1 MRRYLAIDLG
11 AESGRGV
18 VGALEGGRIRLE
30 EVHRFPN
37 GPIRLFDHLYWDA
50 LGLYREI
57 KAAIGKAAAQGKLD
71 AMGIDSWAVD
81 FGLIGPG
88 GTLVGSPRC
97 YRDPRTD
104 GIVERAFEVVPREEI
119 FRETGI
125 QFLQF
130 NTLYQLLALKE
141 QEPRLLEAA
150 RKLVMIGELFTY
162 FLTGRVV
169 GEFTNASTTQLL
181 TPQGEW
187 SQKLLS
193 RFGLPVE
200 IMPEVV
206 HPGTE
211 VGVVI
216 DSVRSELGLA
226 QDLPVIVPAVH
237 DTGSAVAGVPAS
249 GRDWAFISSGTW
261 SLVGMEVEK
270 PIITEESLA
279 FNLTNE
285 GGVER
290 TYRLL
295 KNVMGLWIVQELRR
309 EWERRGEA
317 LAYDALTRLAAEA
330 APFQAFIDPDD
341 PSFFRPGDM
350 AERVRAYA
358 EKTGQRPPESLGEL
372 VRCVL
377 ESLALKYRYVIDRL
391 ERAAGQKVE
400 VVHVVGGGSQN
411 RLLNQMTASACGR
424 MVLAGPVEATAL
436 GNVVMQAVGQ
446 GALSSVAEGRKAI
459 RASFVLEEYSPERTE
474 AWSEAYERFLR
485 LIERS

>member
-18 VGALEGGRIRLE
+18 VGTLEGGRIHLE

-37 GPIRLFDHLYWDA
+37 GPVRLFDHLYWDA
-50 LGLYREI
+50 LGVYREI
-57 KAAIGKAAAQGKLD
+57 KAAIGKAAAGGRLD

-81 FGLIGPG
+81 FGLIGPR
-88 GTLVGSPRC
+88 GTLVSAPRC

-104 GIVERAFEVVPREEI
+104 GILERAFEIVPKEEI

-130 NTLYQLLALKE
+130 NTVYQLLALKE

-150 RKLVMIGELFTY
+150 RKMVMIGELFTY

-181 TPQGEW
+181 TPSGEW
-187 SQKLLS
+187 SEKLLS
-193 RFGLPVE
+193 CFGLPVE

-206 HPGTE
+206 QPGTE
-211 VGVVI
+211 VGVVV
-216 DSVRSELGLA
+216 DSVRSEVGLG
-226 QDLPVIVPAVH
+226 QELPVIVPAVH

-261 SLVGMEVEK
+261 SLVGMEVER

-309 EWERRGEA
+309 EWERKGEA
-317 LAYDALTRLAAEA
+317 LGYDELTRLASEAE
-330 APFQAFIDPDD
+330 PFKVLIDPDD
-341 PSFFRPGDM
+341 PSFFKPGDM

-358 EKTGQRPPESLGEL
+358 VRTGQRPPESLGEL

-391 ERAAGQKVE
+391 ERAAGQRVE
-400 VVHVVGGGSQN
+400 VVHIVGGGSQN
-411 RLLNQMTASACGR
+411 RLLNQMTADACGR
-424 MVLAGPVEATAL
+424 PVLAGPVEATAL

-446 GALSSVAEGRKAI
+446 GALSGVAEGRKAI
-459 RASFVLEEYSPERTE
+459 RASLPLDEYAPERTD